1 MRRALSPETEK
12 GEAALRS
19 ALLTDSGAF
28 RWSRL
33 NEVLAQLESLQQKT
47 DRGEEEA
54 PAAATV
60 ALSAG
65 SSMGTVT
72 GLIGAPEGAAL
83 RRVAYD
89 ADSLSL
95 VQHLTGS
102 EGRPL
107 RRAGV
112 RTLATALQELHR
124 SRKVS
129 EAEAN
134 ERTAEQRVNAQREA
148 ARQRQAVRVIL
159 TTHLMRLLRGGLP
172 GLAAVAALIF
182 VAARVSLVAAA
193 RAGVGM
199 ASVWLGDRLRRR
211 RKPAAAAAAAAPAAA

>member
-1 MRRALSPETEK
+1 VRRALSPETEK
-12 GEAALRS
+12 GEAVLRS

-33 NEVLAQLESLQQKT
+33 NEVLSQLESLSQKPAE
-47 DRGEEEA
+47 GAEGAEEG
-54 PAAATV
+54 AAAP
-60 ALSAG
+60 SAG
-65 SSMGTVT
+65 AGMGTVT

-95 VQHLTGS
+95 AQHLTGT

-112 RTLATALQELHR
+112 KSLATALQELHT
-124 SRKVS
+124 SRKA
-129 EAEAN
+129 AELAESLRTEE
-134 ERTAEQRVNAQREA
+134 ERASARREA
-148 ARQRQAVRVIL
+148 ARQRQAVRVIVS
-159 TTHLMRLLRGGLP
+159 THLLRLLRGGLP
-172 GLAAVAALIF
+172 GIAAMTALLW
-182 VAARVSLVAAA
+182 VAARVGLVAAA

-199 ASVWLGDRLRRR
+199 ASVWLTARLRRR
-211 RKPAAAAAAAAPAAA
+211 RAPPPAAAAA